1 MNILV
6 RGDSGFA
13 TPALYDLCDEFNC
26 HFLIKL
32 KGNHRLVTLAE
43 SQISYDDQTD
53 FSMTEIHQFELDYRV
68 KTWPKPYRVVVQSVR
83 PSSELLYQHEF
94 VITNLNM
101 VRPADLVTTYH
112 QRGVV
117 ENSIKEA
124 KLGFFMDKTNSH
136 SFLANTFR
144 MLLSAVAYNIVQAF
158 KQSVLPTEKRNYQ
171 ITTLRWMIFHI
182 PAAVIRHA
190 RRYILKL
197 SSNNVFD
204 EFYWSIL
211 EQIRCLT

>member
-1 MNILV
+1 MDILV

-13 TPALYDLCDEFNC
+13 TPALYGLCDEFNC

-43 SQISYDDQTD
+43 SQVSYDNQID
-53 FSMTEIHQFELDYRV
+53 FSKAEVQQVELDYQV
-68 KTWPKPYRVVVQSVR
+68 DTWSKPYRVVAQSVR
-83 PSSELLYQHEF
+83 PSNELLYRHEF
-94 VITNLNM
+94 VITNLNT
-101 VRPADLVTTYH
+101 VRPTDLFTTYH
-112 QRGVV
+112 QRGVI

-158 KQSVLPTEKRNYQ
+158 KQNVLPMEKRHCQ
-171 ITTLRWMIFHI
+171 ITTLRWVAFHI
-182 PAAVIRHA
+182 PAIVIRHA

-204 EFYWSIL
+204 EIYWSIL
-211 EQIRCLT
+211 AKIRCLT